1 MDDYQKNGY
10 QNGYGNGWGPQGQGY
25 YQQNYYQNGYYQDP
39 RRNRFSQEL
48 EEPMTL
54 GEWIVTLLISVIP
67 CVNVIMMFVWAFGSS
82 TKRSKSNWAKAMLIF
97 LLIFVIIGVILMIT
111 GVFTMTEYYTYLYN
125 NWY

>member
-67 CVNVIMMFVWAFGSS
+67 CVNVIMMFEWAFGSS